1 MSDVVLVQPDLA
13 FSEQIIES
21 GGGDLRKCYQCA
33 TCSVVCELSPDSRPF
48 PRKEMI
54 WAQWGLKD
62 RLMADPDIWVCHNC
76 NDCSVHCPRGARPG
90 DVLAAVRRQAV
101 LSYSLPGFFSDWV
114 NRPGFLPLMMFIPAL
129 LLLLAL
135 LVRDPLGAALGFA
148 PHHGEGMEYA
158 NLFPH
163 WLLIGFFTFFW
174 GFSVL
179 LGLVGVSRFWTAM
192 ARADAAA
199 GRDRSGKGLVS
210 SAIQIFKDILFHNRF
225 AKCKTLA
232 SRRSAHLYAFYGF
245 LALFLVS
252 GWAVIVLYVINP
264 LAEDPL
270 LYPFPFLDPAKVFA
284 NLGALA
290 LVLGCILAIRERLKD
305 ETAAGKSTEFDW
317 MFLGILLIVGI
328 TGIFVEALRYAQLQ
342 AVGYTVYFVHL
353 IFAFM
358 LLVYLPYSKFAH
370 LLYRTVALIYVEYS
384 GRTNSTSE
392 ELAKSEAA

>member
-1 MSDVVLVQPDLA
+1 
-13 FSEQIIES
+13 
-21 GGGDLRKCYQCA
+21 
-33 TCSVVCELSPDSRPF
+33 
-48 PRKEMI
+48 MI

-62 RLMADPDIWVCHNC
+62 RLLADPDVWVCHNC

-101 LSYSLPGFFSDWV
+101 LHYSIPRFLGEWV
-114 NRPGFLPLMMFIPAL
+114 NRPAFLPVMTLIPAL
-129 LLLLAL
+129 LLALAL
-135 LVRDPLGAALGFA
+135 LVRDPLGAILGFA

-174 GFSVL
+174 GVSAL
-179 LGLVGVSRFWTAM
+179 LGLIGVSRFWSAM
-192 ARADAAA
+192 KKADSDS
-199 GRDRSGKGLVS
+199 GRPLAKGFVP
-210 SAIQIFKDILFHNRF
+210 SAIQISKDILFHSRF
-225 AKCKTLA
+225 AKCKA
-232 SRRSAHLYAFYGF
+232 VISRRSAHIYAFYGF

-252 GWAVIVLYVINP
+252 AWAVVLLYMINP
-264 LAEDPL
+264 FVEDPL
-270 LYPFPFLDPAKVFA
+270 LYPFPFLNPVKIFA

-290 LVLGCILAIRERLKD
+290 LVLGSVLAIRERLKD
-305 ETAAGKSTEFDW
+305 DTATGRSTEFDW
-317 MFLGILLIVGI
+317 MFLIILLIVGI

-370 LLYRTVALIYVEYS
+370 LIYRTVSLVYVECS
-384 GRTNSTSE
+384 GRSE
-392 ELAKSEAA
+392 SKPAALLPAAESAAGEAA